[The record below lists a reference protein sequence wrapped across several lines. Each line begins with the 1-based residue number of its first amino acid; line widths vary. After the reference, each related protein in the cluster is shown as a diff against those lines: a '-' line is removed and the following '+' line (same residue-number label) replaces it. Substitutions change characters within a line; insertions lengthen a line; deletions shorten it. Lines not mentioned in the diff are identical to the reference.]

1 MKERPSH
8 FGTGR
13 TLARAA
19 AVATAVGGMLGVT
32 ATIGSASPANSSRA
46 HAHAVVSANAAYE
59 IAHSGQLA
67 TKAFCGTK
75 KITLGI
81 QDGLGTNAWSQAS
94 MAAVRSE
101 AAKCPNVTQDVQ
113 IGEGSLQTS
122 ISQLNSMVSK
132 GDQAIVV
139 IPDFGSAE
147 LPAITSATKAG
158 VKVVPWAAN
167 PGGKAG
173 VNYVSYVDY
182 LPKAAG
188 ALSAQWLVKL
198 LHGKGNI
205 IELGGPAGNPVSAG
219 TLAGVLSVFKSH
231 PGMKLLTGNSAWAVT
246 NWDPATA
253 QQITA
258 SLLAK
263 YPKIDGIIS
272 DYGTDELSALQAFK
286 AANRAFPAV
295 VGADANGLGC
305 IWVHDHASEP
315 KFQLATVSTRNW
327 MGRIAARKA
336 IAAAE
341 GIKDTEPSLYSLTFY
356 ENTVAGV
363 KPHCDPKQ
371 PTDRYLSDAL
381 SPATIAKYGK
391 P

>member
-1 MKERPSH
+1 MTQSPKR
-8 FGTGR
+8 GR
-13 TLARAA
+13 GSRSLAKAA
-19 AVATAVGGMLGVT
+19 AAATAMSGLLIGMAASSSSAGTTPKAGGGVT
-32 ATIGSASPANSSRA
+32 ATAS
-46 HAHAVVSANAAYE
+46 YE
-59 IAHSGQLA
+59 IAHAGQLS

-101 AAKCPNVTQDVQ
+101 AAKCPNVTQNVQ
-113 IGEGSLQTS
+113 IGEGSLSTS
-122 ISQLNSMVSK
+122 ISQINSMVSQ
-132 GDQAIVV
+132 GDQAIVT

-147 LPAITSATKAG
+147 LPAIKAATKAG

-167 PGGKAG
+167 PGGTAG
-173 VNYVSYVDY
+173 KDYVSYVDY
-182 LPKAAG
+182 VPKAAG
-188 ALSAQWLVKL
+188 ALSANWLVKV

-205 IELGGPAGNPVSAG
+205 IVLGGPAGNPVSSG
-219 TLAGVLSVFKSH
+219 TLAGVVSVLKSH
-231 PGMKLLTGNSAWAVT
+231 PKMKILTGTTSWAVT

-263 YPKIDGIIS
+263 YPKINGIVS
-272 DYGTDELSALQAFK
+272 DYGTDELSALQAFS
-286 AANRAFPAV
+286 AAGRSFPAV
-295 VGADANGLGC
+295 AGADANGLGC
-305 IWVHDHASEP
+305 IWVKDHAKQSN
-315 KFQLATVSTRNW
+315 FQLATVSTRNW

-341 GIKDTEPSLYSLTFY
+341 GIKDSEPSQYDLTFY
-356 ENTVAGV
+356 ENSANNIT
-363 KPHCDPKQ
+363 PHCDPKQ
-371 PTDRYLSDAL
+371 PTDRYLSDDL
-381 SPATIAKYGK
+381 TPATIATFGK

>member
-1 MKERPSH
+1 MKQHQPVRTRGARPIAL
-8 FGTGR
+8 
-13 TLARAA
+13 TLAA
-19 AVATAVGGMLGVT
+19 ATAVGGLLT
-32 ATIGSASPANSSRA
+32 AGASASSAARTRSTPRA
-46 HAHAVVSANAAYE
+46 TVGASAAYE
-59 IAHSGQLA
+59 IAHAGQLS
-67 TKAFCGTK
+67 THAFCGKK

-101 AAKCPNVTQDVQ
+101 AAKCSNVTQDVQ

-122 ISQLNSMVSK
+122 ISQINSMVSK

-147 LPAITSATKAG
+147 LPAITAATKAG
-158 VKVVPWAAN
+158 AKVVPWAAN
-167 PGGKAG
+167 PGGKDG

-182 LPKAAG
+182 LPKSAG
-188 ALSAQWLVKL
+188 ALSAKWLVQV

-219 TLAGVLSVFKSH
+219 TLAGVVSVFKSH
-231 PGMKLLTGNSAWAVT
+231 PGMKLLTGTSAWAVT

-253 QQITA
+253 QQVTA

-263 YPKIDGIIS
+263 YPKIDGIIA

-286 AANRAFPAV
+286 AAGRSFPAV

-305 IWVHDHASEP
+305 IWVQQHAKQP
-315 KFQLATVSTRNW
+315 KFKLATVSTRNW

-356 ENTVAGV
+356 ENTVAG
-363 KPHCDPKQ
+363 KMPHCDPKQ
-371 PTDRYLSDAL
+371 PTDRYLSDDL
-381 SPATIAKYGK
+381 TPATIAKFGK